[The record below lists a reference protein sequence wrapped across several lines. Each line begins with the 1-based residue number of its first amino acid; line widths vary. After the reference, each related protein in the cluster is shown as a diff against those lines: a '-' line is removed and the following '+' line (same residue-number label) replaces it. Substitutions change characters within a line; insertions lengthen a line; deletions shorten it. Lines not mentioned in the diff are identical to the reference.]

1 MKLTSSTVTERIT
14 ELIEKVAESSDT
26 GTVDVLID
34 EYDYPLNAN
43 FQSGKFHISLGNREV
58 LTPFYQQF
66 KPMSPKIGMMWV
78 TGMSRHVK
86 AGMFAAVNDID
97 DMTLSPEMAQLYGYT
112 WEEIE
117 NTFPVHLDELQKR
130 LGMESREEVKA
141 ILTAR
146 YNGYSWDGETR
157 VYNPWDINKALTKLA
172 IADYWNEDGQ
182 SSVLKSMRN
191 PLDPTHSPLYW
202 EAKPR
207 TTYVFRHLY
216 IVFSL
221 PQDLARST
229 LHRSKV

>member
-1 MKLTSSTVTERIT
+1 LTKSAVTGCIR
-14 ELIEKVAESSDT
+14 ELIEKVAAKSDT

-34 EYDYPLNAN
+34 EYDNPLNAN

-78 TGMSRHVK
+78 TGVSQHVK
-86 AGMFAAVNDID
+86 AGMFTAVNDID

-157 VYNPWDINKALTKLA
+157 VYNPWDINMALTKLA
-172 IADYWNEDGQ
+172 INDYWNEEVQ
-182 SSVLKSMRN
+182 SSFLTSMLN
-191 PLDPTHSPLYW
+191 PLDPTHSLSYW
-202 EAKPR
+202 ETKPR

-221 PQDLARST
+221 LQDLARST
-229 LHRSKV
+229 LNRLKV